1 MEQHILVMKHA
12 DASLL
17 LDCHPDSID
26 DFVTQRRELLLTAVF
41 QHFDASIHTHLSHVN
56 IL

>member
-41 QHFDASIHTHLSHVN
+41 QHFDASIRTHLSHVN